1 MIKVSCVTEK
11 SAGGDIIAAPH
22 CHSTIEI
29 NYICHGH
36 GKYSVAGVE
45 HMISPGDVFVFSN
58 NVLHRITSIS
68 VPPSDSCGGM
78 TILKVHF
85 SPDILMQDPGF
96 SGLESVFFR
105 SFGFTHI
112 PSGNDAANKVFRL
125 LSGMLEEAGSHEG
138 DVSVSGSFGNE
149 VVDGGGSGGE
159 KYKSGE
165 LMTALLLAVCI
176 SIGRYVRSVEGVCT
190 ERAYCDDNHRLISE
204 SIRHISQNL
213 GTDLRLDSLA
223 RAVNMSKNSYLYW
236 FRHFVGVSP
245 YSYIQSMRILRA
257 VEMLKNSSASVMQIA
272 FECGFNSTVSFN
284 KMFKKI
290 MGCTPTEL
298 RSNLLS

>member
-11 SAGGDIIAAPH
+11 SAGGDMMTAPH

-29 NYICHGH
+29 NCICCGH
-36 GKYSVAGVE
+36 GKYSVAGTL
-45 HMISPGDVFVFSN
+45 HGISPGDVFVFSN

-68 VPPSDSCGGM
+68 APPAGSDGGGM

-85 SPDILMQDPGF
+85 SPDILMQDVGF

-112 PSGNDAANKVFRL
+112 PSGNDAAKKVFRL
-125 LSGMLEEAGSHEG
+125 LSAMFEEATEGSEG
-138 DVSVSGSFGNE
+138 DISDSEAVGN
-149 VVDGGGSGGE
+149 DGGGAGGG
-159 KYKSGE
+159 KYKSDE

-176 SIGRYVRSVEGVCT
+176 SIGRYVRDAEGICG

-204 SIRHISQNL
+204 SIRYISQNL
-213 GTDLRLDSLA
+213 GAELRLDSLA

-257 VEMLKNSSASVMQIA
+257 VEMLRNSSASVMQIA

-298 RSNLLS
+298 RTNLLS

>member
-1 MIKVSCVTEK
+1 MVT
-11 SAGGDIIAAPH
+11 APH

-29 NYICHGH
+29 NYICCGH
-36 GKYSVAGVE
+36 GKYSVAGTE
-45 HMISPGDVFVFSN
+45 HVISPGDVFVFSN
-58 NVLHRITSIS
+58 NVLHRITGIS
-68 VPPSDSCGGM
+68 VPPGDSDGDGM
-78 TILKVHF
+78 TILKLHF
-85 SPDILMQDPGF
+85 SPDILMQEPGF

-112 PSGNDAANKVFRL
+112 PSGNDAAKKVYRL
-125 LSGMLEEAGSHEG
+125 LSEMLEEATEAYEG
-138 DVSVSGSFGNE
+138 DSSGSEAAGNE
-149 VVDGGGSGGE
+149 VNKVGGGDGG
-159 KYKSGE
+159 KYKSDE

-176 SIGRYVRSVEGVCT
+176 SIGRYVRSVEGICA

-204 SIRHISQNL
+204 SIRYISQNL

-223 RAVNMSKNSYLYW
+223 RAVSMSKNSYLYW

-257 VEMLKNSSASVMQIA
+257 VELLRNSSASVMQIA

-298 RSNLLS
+298 RLNLLS